1 MKINKYLKTFV
12 LVTLFCNGLLYS
24 QTISKQVISSAGQTN
39 TVSNI
44 QLAWTMG
51 EPVVGLMSSGSN
63 QLGNGYFPSLDLTLL
78 STTNPELN
86 PEIVIYPN
94 PTTHFVKISAP
105 ENQKFNVLLFDVS
118 GKLLLEKKCTA
129 NENIDVSS
137 LAVGSYIFQVIET
150 TSLKQNSYN
159 LIKK

>member
-1 MKINKYLKTFV
+1 MEINKYFKKFV
-12 LVTLFCNGLLYS
+12 LVILFCNGLLYS

-86 PEIVIYPN
+86 PKIVIYPN
-94 PTTHFVKISAP
+94 PTTQFVKISAP

-118 GKLLLEKKCTA
+118 GKLL
-129 NENIDVSS
+129 
-137 LAVGSYIFQVIET
+137 
-150 TSLKQNSYN
+150 
-159 LIKK
+159 